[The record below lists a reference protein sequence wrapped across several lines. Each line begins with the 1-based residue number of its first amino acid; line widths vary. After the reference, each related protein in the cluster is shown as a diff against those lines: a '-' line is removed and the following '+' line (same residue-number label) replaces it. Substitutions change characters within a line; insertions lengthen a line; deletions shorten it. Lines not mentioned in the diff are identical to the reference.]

1 MTSDIRLFAP
11 AAGREFGERVA
22 QALGAPLAPLEERE
36 FEDGE
41 HKTRPLVSVRGADV
55 FIVQSLYGEPG
66 RGVGEKLCR
75 LLFLIACLKDAAAA
89 RVTAVVPYLCYARKD
104 RRTQPRDPVTSR
116 YVAMLFEAA
125 GVDCVATLD
134 VHNPAAF
141 QNAFRCR
148 TEHLEAR
155 PLFARHFAS
164 TLGNADLVIVSPD
177 VGGAKRAER
186 LRASLSEAL
195 GRPLTNAF
203 VEKYRAGGVVSGD
216 AVVGEVADKVAL
228 IVDDLISTG
237 GTLRRAAAACRAN
250 GSAAAYAAA
259 THGLFT
265 GNAQRELADPSL
277 QQLVITNSVPPLR
290 LDPASLGEKLVV
302 LDVAPLVA
310 EAIRRLHEGG
320 SIVELQAP

>member
-1 MTSDIRLFAP
+1 MTTDIRLFAP
-11 AAGREFGERVA
+11 AAGRAFGERVA

-116 YVAMLFEAA
+116 YVATLLEAA
-125 GVDCVATLD
+125 GVDCVVTLD

-164 TLGNADLVIVSPD
+164 TLGKAHVVIVSPD

-195 GRPLTNAF
+195 GRPLANAF

-265 GNAQRELADPSL
+265 GDAQRELADPSL

-320 SIVELQAP
+320 SIVELRAP